1 MHLSEILNLKDINI
15 ISLNPNTLRFIECG
29 FYYLCAVKL
38 SRYAPGLTPVHFL
51 KAR

>member
-1 MHLSEILNLKDINI
+1 MRLSEIVNLKAINI
-15 ISLNPNTLRFIECG
+15 ISLSSNTSRFIECG
-29 FYYLCAVKL
+29 FYCLCAVKL